1 MPKDPP
7 IYEVLETV
15 KVLSKDMKTIR
26 DDISIIKAKI
36 NEMERIRKEQEKF
49 EEELKTKGWFW

>member
-1 MPKDPP
+1 MPDRPP

-26 DDISIIKAKI
+26 DDISLIKAKI
-36 NEMERIRKEQEKF
+36 IEMEKIRKEQEKF
-49 EEELKTKGWFW
+49 EEELKTQGWFW